1 MFVFTESTN
10 FSKCFEKIYRF
21 LTEREIFS
29 DTLFKN
35 NSFLLNYTI
44 CLAKAY
50 KKRAFLWMNDF
61 IEQTIF
67 LNERFYCIIV
77 QWQNEWNRGKINDD
91 FENKWD
97 VHERWTN
104 RMKKSRTLFSCRT
117 VRNISNFE
125 KKTNNNYCLYVIV
138 SANKIRK
145 KTH

>member
-1 MFVFTESTN
+1 MAIVFFNERFCSFLTESTN
-10 FSKCFEKIYRF
+10 FSKCYEKNYRF

-77 QWQNEWNRGKINDD
+77 QWQSEWNRGKMNDD

-125 KKTNNNYCLYVIV
+125 K
-138 SANKIRK
+138 NK
-145 KTH
+145 